1 MTYDFWRT
9 EKHSCNLRALNL
21 NIFQLE
27 MFIMILGACVSRVPD
42 GEDTLY
48 ANRFSW
54 DTHAVT
60 NRHLKITYEVI
71 STVCWRWTVCYNQLF
86 YIKQT
91 QRHLDMIYRICKRL
105 RWRILIWNVQVW
117 HDTQGNVLDT
127 YGRLGNLDTCIIP
140 DMESV
145 FNIPRNTV
153 VKRFFPSIISLTKK

>member
-1 MTYDFWRT
+1 MTYGFWRT
-9 EKHSCNLRALNL
+9 EKLWPQSFEPQYLP
-21 NIFQLE
+21 LE
-27 MFIMILGACVSRVPD
+27 MLLMILGGCISFHRAPD

-127 YGRLGNLDTCIIP
+127 CERLGNLDTCIIP